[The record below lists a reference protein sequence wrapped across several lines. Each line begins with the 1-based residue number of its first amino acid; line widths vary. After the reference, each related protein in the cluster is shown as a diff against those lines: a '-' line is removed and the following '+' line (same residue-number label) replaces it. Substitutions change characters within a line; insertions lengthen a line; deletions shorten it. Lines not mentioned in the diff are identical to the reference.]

1 MVSCRPGP
9 GKVGWLDAHR
19 QAAGVRLHAAEP
31 DRVWRSDIT
40 YIATDEGRLYLAAVI
55 DLFSRQV
62 VGWSMQPHIA
72 RPAWSLT
79 RCAWHVQASS

>member
-1 MVSCRPGP
+1 M
-9 GKVGWLDAHR
+9 
-19 QAAGVRLHAAEP
+19 RLHAAEP

-62 VGWSMQPHIA
+62 VGWSMQPQMQPHMQPHIA